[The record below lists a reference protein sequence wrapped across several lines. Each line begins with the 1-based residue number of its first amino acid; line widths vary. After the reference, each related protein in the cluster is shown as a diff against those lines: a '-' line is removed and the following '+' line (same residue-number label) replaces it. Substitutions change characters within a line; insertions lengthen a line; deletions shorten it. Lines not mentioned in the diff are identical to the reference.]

1 MNRGND
7 AIYNNIN
14 SPLNFSNGSFS
25 NYKGIFLNQDYDPQ
39 VGKPCYSVK
48 TPEVQNINLGSP
60 QGTHKFYFQ
69 NYSSTG
75 TGALTQNNYVN
86 GTYETPIVFTSG
98 DAIVNAN
105 LKGVQLSSTSSAFE
119 SNSQRKIVRSVYDAA
134 LYQVYES
141 MGNIYLEKSTD
152 NGQTWD
158 IVNRINTGKY
168 LNNYPAHS
176 PSIDYLPGDETD
188 FLFITF
194 EENESVKIVCM
205 ATKINLQFSAVVSYL
220 NYPNNGSNPV
230 VSCFGPNK
238 IMVVWK
244 DADLDYND
252 GLVCRHGTV
261 NTNGLGSY
269 TWSEELDDN
278 TFISYSN
285 QYSQNPSI
293 DIYKDGTSQ
302 IYRLA
307 WDDYENVYSCDLKI
321 NSNNTVYDSNL
332 VVVSDYTGFTSNFK
346 PSITAVNGGARMTW
360 IGYRVNYIWN
370 GRMWLDSEEQDAAF
384 MDPSNLNQSWAFG
397 NAVQSVSINK
407 SSDCYSLAW
416 ARSNNDF
423 IQFTDSHTLQTI
435 TTLGNKGADVQVSNG
450 GDKYS
455 MIAAAFNNNA
465 QPYFFDNRSLYS
477 LNKSGTNSI
486 NSGRE
491 VVISKGK
498 ARFFFGLGDVKLD
511 NKPVDFISLPDTTKL
526 NSLDQINNYLTT
538 KPIQIKD
545 ISGLNYTVQ
554 FGFTDS
560 IAALKALKEN
570 KFVNFKIELLDA
582 QTDQIIQSLD
592 SAKFNSQDVLPRNNT
607 SCELNFALSKD

>member
-1 MNRGND
+1 MWNDMNSTPLVNQTGTSGVMNFISYNPNNSLNIAFKNALPNNRFVLGVRWNYEAADRQWSISNPSVTIKIHFTPPQQSVFVDQLLSDGSTRIGKIKLWGGTSFSNPPLDPGQSFNFYINSHQIIQGDQTEYSNQKYNKWNSENDVKNQHDFLIGTGTNNLTSNFQPNYYNAKVRNAIEGLSNKDGGILYFKDPWLIDSIDQSHANTYMNRGND

-158 IVNRINTGKY
+158 IINRINTGKY

-332 VVVSDYTGFTSNFK
+332 VVVSDYTGFTNNFK

-384 MDPSNLNQSWAFG
+384 MDPEQFK
-397 NAVQSVSINK
+397 SVMGFWQ
-407 SSDCYSLAW
+407 CC
-416 ARSNNDF
+416 
-423 IQFTDSHTLQTI
+423 
-435 TTLGNKGADVQVSNG
+435 
-450 GDKYS
+450 
-455 MIAAAFNNNA
+455 
-465 QPYFFDNRSLYS
+465 
-477 LNKSGTNSI
+477 
-486 NSGRE
+486 
-491 VVISKGK
+491 SKRK
-498 ARFFFGLGDVKLD
+498 H
-511 NKPVDFISLPDTTKL
+511 
-526 NSLDQINNYLTT
+526 
-538 KPIQIKD
+538 
-545 ISGLNYTVQ
+545 
-554 FGFTDS
+554 
-560 IAALKALKEN
+560 
-570 KFVNFKIELLDA
+570 
-582 QTDQIIQSLD
+582 
-592 SAKFNSQDVLPRNNT
+592 
-607 SCELNFALSKD
+607 